1 MFFER
6 LELMCKTNNC
16 KPNTIAAHLGLS
28 NATATKWKK
37 GAIPN
42 GETLIGIAD
51 YLDCS
56 VDYLLGRTDNP
67 ESHKIPLTSEPGSA
81 LSIARAGAASDQQD
95 SEAIG

>member
-6 LELMCKTNNC
+6 LEKMCGICGC

-37 GAIPN
+37 GSIPN

-67 ESHKIPLTSEPGSA
+67 MSHKIPVEEAGSA
-81 LSIARAGAASDQQD
+81 LSIARASAASARQD

>member
-6 LELMCKTNNC
+6 LEIMCSCRGC

-37 GAIPN
+37 GSIPN
-42 GETLIGIAD
+42 GETLTGIAD

-56 VDYLLGRTDNP
+56 IDYLLGRTDNP
-67 ESHKIPLTSEPGSA
+67 ESHKIPVE
-81 LSIARAGAASDQQD
+81 SIGAAFVAALDAEPTET
-95 SEAIG
+95 EATG